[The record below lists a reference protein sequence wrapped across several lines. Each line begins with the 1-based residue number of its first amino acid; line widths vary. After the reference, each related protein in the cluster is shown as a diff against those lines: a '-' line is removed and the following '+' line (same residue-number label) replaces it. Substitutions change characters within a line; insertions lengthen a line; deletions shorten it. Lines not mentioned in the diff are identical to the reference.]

1 MTLSL
6 RSIRF
11 SYSKVPTC
19 NKCNTRQENTY
30 FSRKERNYYQRK
42 SFWLSQMSLPVP
54 ETTGMK
60 VERHLLL
67 SCHLCWFSSCSRYA
81 QHHLCIIF
89 RGFPRPREAPWT
101 CFEDPHYEQLGD
113 HHWEWRNLIFHKYF
127 LIPNFYFIL
136 AFNKH
141 TQLIRFPH

>member
-30 FSRKERNYYQRK
+30 LSRKERKIITKGSLSDFQDVSTFSWNPWNESWEASVVFLSSLLIFQLLQIYPT
-42 SFWLSQMSLPVP
+42 SFMPN
-54 ETTGMK
+54 
-60 VERHLLL
+60 LL
-67 SCHLCWFSSCSRYA
+67 
-81 QHHLCIIF
+81 F

-101 CFEDPHYEQLGD
+101 CFEDPHDEQLGD
-113 HHWEWRNLIFHKYF
+113 HHWEWRNWLDHNYF
-127 LIPNFYFIL
+127 LFQISI
-136 AFNKH
+136 
-141 TQLIRFPH
+141 